1 MSVYDLETEG
11 YLGNGEYDGE
21 ATYGQQYEEEFGAG
35 SYELEQEEEFG
46 AGGYELEQEEE
57 FGAGGYEL
65 EQEEEFGAGGYELG
79 QAAEFETEME
89 RYAADLQELSGEYE
103 SPLDE
108 VEEMELA
115 TRLLEIQDEEEL
127 EQFLGKLL
135 SSVARRAG
143 GFLQSKSGK
152 ALGGILKN
160 VAKTALPV
168 VGGALGSVVA
178 PGVGTAVGG
187 QLGTLATRLFEVEL
201 EGMEPEDQEFEVA
214 RRYVRLAA
222 TAGRNAALARRRANP
237 RAVARGAALA
247 ASRRHAPGVYRRF
260 RVFARPAPFYWPQ
273 PIPVYAPPPEPAPA
287 PPPAAAAPTQEP
299 GQPPADEPA
308 ADEPAGELDGEGWYG
323 EGGYGRRGGNGNGGR
338 ARSGRW
344 VRRGR
349 RLIVLG
355 I

>member
-1 MSVYDLETEG
+1 MSVYDLEAED
-11 YLGNGEYDGE
+11 YLGSGEYEGE
-21 ATYGQQYEEEFGAG
+21 AAYGQQYEEEFGAG
-35 SYELEQEEEFG
+35 YELEE
-46 AGGYELEQEEE
+46 
-57 FGAGGYEL
+57 
-65 EQEEEFGAGGYELG
+65 EEEFGAGGYELG
-79 QAAEFETEME
+79 QAAELQTEVE
-89 RYAADLQELSGEYE
+89 QRYAADLRELTGEYE

-127 EQFLGKLL
+127 EQFLGKLI
-135 SSVARRAG
+135 SSVARGAG
-143 GFLQSKSGK
+143 GFLKSKAGK

-178 PGVGTAVGG
+178 PGIGTALGG

-214 RRYVRLAA
+214 RRYVRLTA
-222 TAGRNAALARRRANP
+222 TASRNAALARQRGNP
-237 RAVARGAALA
+237 RSVARGAVLA

-260 RVFARPAPFYWPQ
+260 RIFARPAPFYWPE

-287 PPPAAAAPTQEP
+287 PPPAAVAPAQEP
-299 GQPPADEPA
+299 GQPPAEEPPGE
-308 ADEPAGELDGEGWYG
+308 EPAGELAGEGWYG
-323 EGGYGRRGGNGNGGR
+323 GRGGNGYGGR
-338 ARSGRW
+338 AQSGRW

-349 RLIVLG
+349 RLIVMG